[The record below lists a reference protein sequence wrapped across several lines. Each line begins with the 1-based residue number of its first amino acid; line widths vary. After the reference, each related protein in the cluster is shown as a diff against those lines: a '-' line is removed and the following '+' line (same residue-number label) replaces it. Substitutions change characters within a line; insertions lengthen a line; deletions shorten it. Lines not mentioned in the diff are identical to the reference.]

1 MAKKKEK
8 EVFKRTKPH
17 CNVGTIGHVDHG
29 KTTLT
34 AAITRVLDGIGNTN
48 FRDYDQIDSNP
59 EEKER
64 LITINAAHIEY
75 ETELRHYSHID
86 CPGHQDY
93 IKNMII
99 GASQLDGVILVVSAA
114 DGVQVQT
121 KEHVILAK
129 EIGLKHLIV
138 FLNKVDTIRAEDQGV
153 LDLIEMEVRELIEE
167 YGFSDETP
175 IIYGSALKALEGDEE
190 YMEKVKE
197 LMDTVDTYVQ
207 LPERDLN
214 APFLMPVE
222 NVLTAPGRGTV
233 ITGKIEKGTVQ
244 VGDDLEMLG
253 KTKLKGSCMGIEM
266 YHKVLDKGEPG
277 DNVGILVKGIA
288 KKDIKKPKDFVL
300 VTPNSVQL
308 KTTFVA
314 RVYVLSTKEGGRK
327 TPFGNRYKPQ
337 LFFRTSNITGTVYL
351 DDMDAMV
358 MPGDDVSIKFELIE
372 AAAVEVGLRFIVR
385 EGKITVGAGVIT
397 EVL

>member
-190 YMEKVKE
+190 YMGKVKE
-197 LMDTVDTYVQ
+197 LMDTVDSYVQ

>member
-190 YMEKVKE
+190 YMGKVKE
-197 LMDTVDTYVQ
+197 LMDTVDSYVQ

-385 EGKITVGAGVIT
+385 EGKITVGAG
-397 EVL
+397 

>member
-190 YMEKVKE
+190 YMGKVKE